1 MIIGRNSE
9 LNQLSNYYD
18 RDKSQI
24 LVVYGQKYIGKTALI
39 REFMNDKPGFYF
51 LCEPASE
58 REQKFRLGMRLADLG
73 VKALKYPELSD
84 VFETLGKKKTQKKV
98 IVFDE
103 FQNMLK
109 SCPAFFDELIS
120 FIHSNWNN
128 QEYLVILASS

>member
-1 MIIGRNSE
+1 MIIGRTSE

-24 LVVYGQKYIGKTALI
+24 LVLYGQKYIGKTALI
-39 REFMNDKPGFYF
+39 NEFMADKPGFYF

-58 REQKFRLGMRLADLG
+58 REQKYRLGLRLADLS
-73 VKALKYPELSD
+73 VKSYKYPELSD
-84 VFETLGKKKTQKKV
+84 VFEILGKKRTQKKV

-103 FQNMLK
+103 FQNILK
-109 SCPAFFDELIS
+109 SFPRFIDELIS

-128 QEYLVILASS
+128 